1 MSYFITDVKKIYK
14 NKLVK
19 WMLVF
24 LLVVMIADPISV
36 YVINARYENFFEEIG
51 ANPFQFWLLMN
62 SSSWGNTVV
71 YTLLF
76 VLPVIS
82 TGLVFYNE
90 RQSSVYKWLI
100 IRNSKAK
107 YYISKIAATF
117 LVTWINFFI
126 LFSINIIVTYFA
138 FSADAPKTEQYMYL
152 IPKKEMFSYPFYQSN
167 PLSMVMLY
175 VFLNA
180 LAIALLSLFALAVHE
195 IINLK
200 NRYVAILF
208 PFIALYLINYGTTFL
223 LIDHLNYKLSVII
236 QPRAASALTNNIQ
249 SMDVIIVF
257 LVVALVDLVLL
268 GVGYIRNGETL

>member
-36 YVINARYENFFEEIG
+36 YVINTDENFFKQIG

-71 YTLLF
+71 NTLFF

-90 RQSSVYKWLI
+90 RQTSMYEWLI

-117 LVTWINFFI
+117 FVTWINFFV
-126 LFSINIIVTYFA
+126 LFSINILVTYFA

-152 IPKKEMFSYPFYQSN
+152 IPQKEMFSYSFYQSN
-167 PLSMVMLY
+167 PLGMVMLY

-180 LAIALLSLFALAVHE
+180 LAIALLSLFVLAVHE
-195 IINLK
+195 IVNLK
-200 NRYVAILF
+200 NKYVAILF

-223 LIDHLNYKLSVII
+223 LIDHLNYILSVII